1 MVVNHFDTSAELVL
15 ESMRQVLSG
24 EVSWNATDK
33 HRSVYFNVRR
43 RCVTLAV
50 VIVLQQPRNDFHLKL
65 CPRITKMKHLRYL
78 KTYSYA

>member
-33 HRSVYFNVRR
+33 HRSVYFDFRP

-50 VIVLQQPRNDFHLKL
+50 VVVFYQPRNDFHLKV
-65 CPRITKMKHLRYL
+65 CTRITKMECL
-78 KTYSYA
+78 

>member
-33 HRSVYFNVRR
+33 HRSVHSDVRR

-50 VIVLQQPRNDFHLKL
+50 VVVHQQPRNDFHLKV
-65 CPRITKMKHLRYL
+65 CTIVTKMECL
-78 KTYSYA
+78 

>member
-33 HRSVYFNVRR
+33 HRSVHSDVRR
-43 RCVTLAV
+43 RRVTLAV
-50 VIVLQQPRNDFHLKL
+50 VVVF
-65 CPRITKMKHLRYL
+65 
-78 KTYSYA
+78 